1 MTKEKLQIGLFG
13 YGCVGQGLH
22 DVLNS
27 SKGFRA
33 DIARIC
39 VKDPSKKRRIPM
51 SYFTFEEISESFS
64 SNSYKY
70 LIGIINLTS
79 LFQLGE
85 RLKDLDVFIINTG
98 RKGIN

>member
-1 MTKEKLQIGLFG
+1 MTKDKLQIGLFG

-51 SYFTFEEISESFS
+51 SYFTFEEISESFI

>member
-1 MTKEKLQIGLFG
+1 MTKDKLQIGLFG

>member
-1 MTKEKLQIGLFG
+1 MTKEKLHIGLSG
-13 YGCVGQGLH
+13 YDCVGQGQH
-22 DVLNS
+22 DMLKS

-85 RLKDLDVFIINTG
+85 RLKDPDVFIINTG